1 MIPIEFFLLL
11 GAILFSIGAYG
22 VVTKSNAIIVLMCIE
37 LMLNAANINF
47 VAFGAFHPDIMGQAF
62 VIVTITVAAAEVAV
76 GIAILLKQVATKPVD
91 ILVFVFGFTLAACM
105 GLNLIAASIVG
116 GFFAV
121 INYRIKILALQKAAP
136 AAASAAAAEFDDDEE
151 EI

>member
-11 GAILFSIGAYG
+11 GAILFAIGAYG

-76 GIAILLKQVATKPVD
+76 GIAILLNAYKMRKTTE
-91 ILVFVFGFTLAACM
+91 L
-105 GLNLIAASIVG
+105 
-116 GFFAV
+116 
-121 INYRIKILALQKAAP
+121 
-136 AAASAAAAEFDDDEE
+136 DEE
-151 EI
+151 GLTSMRW